1 MKNSKSIGTVLLVL
15 VIAAAMAAA
24 AYVVRVT
31 MEAREMYA
39 KVNELS
45 SVEITEEAVRESGSD
60 MTPTEKETINW
71 NIQNACSFMPDRLAL
86 PIDDGK
92 YAVVDFPEG
101 KEAPKAIMPT
111 DDIISISLLCSVRIM
126 PNDGSVPYGIKTIV
140 NESGRV
146 YITAGKQL
154 SDNSAIL
161 FGCETGA
168 AFKDKR
174 VADMQA
180 LMDSVG
186 VTKNVEYCLHGTK
199 INPEALSGTVFSPYC
214 VYYEDENRSIA
225 FQPADMTLPIA
236 GYNRAHRL
244 GNWVVYSGVFND
256 EMANTDL
263 FLIDTGDAVMKVVAT
278 DIETLYWFFD
288 AEHLEEL
295 AYDEKVLGS
304 DILNML
310 TENNVGSLQGLNFF
324 VPQEMPQYNKE
335 GMTEQV
341 VSEDGTKPL
350 AVRAGQHVW
359 LELDGGSIDCHTRGG
374 YAIQVD
380 KGGELVIS
388 GHGKL
393 INSNGKAVVLNEGTC
408 YISGDIQME
417 ANSGNYGIVN
427 HGTME
432 ISGNVEVSG
441 VEDVKYMIDNG
452 FHDKKSYERTERNF
466 NGEAI
471 TPDLKIFSGHFVGSY
486 IVLQNEEDGYVYVY
500 GGTFE
505 NNEITEALIGN
516 NGKVLEIVDGEFIF
530 SDAVLRPGQTKPDVE
545 SKEKTFI
552 LGGNFKRASLPVSYT
567 PSLLSLPKS
576 VYEAETFR
584 VAHGQVFVLNGTF
597 SGVGKYYNFDL
608 NEDIET
614 PLTISDSAYFGLD
627 KIKN

>member
-1 MKNSKSIGTVLLVL
+1 
-15 VIAAAMAAA
+15 
-24 AYVVRVT
+24 
-31 MEAREMYA
+31 
-39 KVNELS
+39 
-45 SVEITEEAVRESGSD
+45 
-60 MTPTEKETINW
+60 
-71 NIQNACSFMPDRLAL
+71 
-86 PIDDGK
+86 
-92 YAVVDFPEG
+92 
-101 KEAPKAIMPT
+101 
-111 DDIISISLLCSVRIM
+111 
-126 PNDGSVPYGIKTIV
+126 
-140 NESGRV
+140 
-146 YITAGKQL
+146 
-154 SDNSAIL
+154 
-161 FGCETGA
+161 
-168 AFKDKR
+168 
-174 VADMQA
+174 
-180 LMDSVG
+180 
-186 VTKNVEYCLHGTK
+186 
-199 INPEALSGTVFSPYC
+199 
-214 VYYEDENRSIA
+214 
-225 FQPADMTLPIA
+225 
-236 GYNRAHRL
+236 
-244 GNWVVYSGVFND
+244 
-256 EMANTDL
+256 
-263 FLIDTGDAVMKVVAT
+263 
-278 DIETLYWFFD
+278 
-288 AEHLEEL
+288 
-295 AYDEKVLGS
+295 
-304 DILNML
+304 
-310 TENNVGSLQGLNFF
+310 
-324 VPQEMPQYNKE
+324 
-335 GMTEQV
+335 
-341 VSEDGTKPL
+341 L

-359 LELDGGSIDCHTRGG
+359 LELDGGSIDCTTRGG

-380 KGGELVIS
+380 KGGELIIS

-441 VEDVKYMIDNG
+441 VEDVRYLIDNG

-505 NNEITEALIGN
+505 NNGITEALLGN

-530 SDAVLRPGQTKPDVE
+530 SDALLRPGQTKPDVE

-552 LGGNFKRASLPVSYT
+552 LRGNFKRASLPSSYT

-576 VYEAETFR
+576 VYEAETFQ

-627 KIKN
+627 KQLAACS